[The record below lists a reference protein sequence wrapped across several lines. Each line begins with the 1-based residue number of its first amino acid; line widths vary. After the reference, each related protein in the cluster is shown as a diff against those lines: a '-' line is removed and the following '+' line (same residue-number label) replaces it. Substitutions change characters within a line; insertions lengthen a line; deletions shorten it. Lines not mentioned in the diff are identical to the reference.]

1 MIMHHTLMLARL
13 IFAMATLSAFCAQA
27 QLSDHVD
34 PNFGVEGIR
43 RQVFNVGMNPVKH
56 AIRTDNQIVVLMRG
70 TPGNG
75 YLGLALFDANG
86 SALIPG
92 FGQFNGYTLF
102 GSSQGGL
109 SNTVVPTDLLLL
121 PDNSILVGGQITRTS
136 PTRQEIM
143 VAKFTP
149 NGQPDA
155 TFGNN
160 GVVSKGLQLP
170 NYLNLRAHGMAL
182 GADGSIYMAGSP
194 TSENVYIARFSA
206 SGVADENYG
215 TNGFAVIQQVNPTV
229 GSNCKL
235 AVLSDNRLMAVSVAQ
250 FNIEAPFGEYFAPN
264 YSGFQPSG
272 LPDPSFQGGIRPVE
286 ENFSTNANPPSSFII
301 GYDEF
306 FLGDLIR
313 GTNDTLYITGCMLDE
328 DEPDDIDLSTVLISI
343 LPDGTYNPALFTT
356 SQLDT
361 LNESFFSNLAGV
373 LILRLTNDD
382 YDCGNALALD
392 GNGLLALAGNGYTD
406 AEDLNFFRVLST
418 RGEPQNAFGS
428 AGLVTYPSQQ
438 VSGLERFID
447 AEFQSNGALVCLS
460 PDFNATL
467 NREGFYLIRFGES
480 EPLSAVEITSHN
492 SLKLYPNPAETT
504 VCIEGAGEGK
514 SMRILAMNGQCVRQ
528 AVFSEVFD
536 VSGLP
541 PGLYWIEISNKSGI
555 QRSLLNVSR

>member
-1 MIMHHTLMLARL
+1 M
-13 IFAMATLSAFCAQA
+13 
-27 QLSDHVD
+27 
-34 PNFGVEGIR
+34 
-43 RQVFNVGMNPVKH
+43 
-56 AIRTDNQIVVLMRG
+56 
-70 TPGNG
+70 
-75 YLGLALFDANG
+75 
-86 SALIPG
+86 
-92 FGQFNGYTLF
+92 
-102 GSSQGGL
+102 
-109 SNTVVPTDLLLL
+109 
-121 PDNSILVGGQITRTS
+121 
-136 PTRQEIM
+136 
-143 VAKFTP
+143 
-149 NGQPDA
+149 
-155 TFGNN
+155 
-160 GVVSKGLQLP
+160 
-170 NYLNLRAHGMAL
+170 
-182 GADGSIYMAGSP
+182 
-194 TSENVYIARFSA
+194 
-206 SGVADENYG
+206 
-215 TNGFAVIQQVNPTV
+215 
-229 GSNCKL
+229 
-235 AVLSDNRLMAVSVAQ
+235 
-250 FNIEAPFGEYFAPN
+250 
-264 YSGFQPSG
+264 
-272 LPDPSFQGGIRPVE
+272 E

-492 SLKLYPNPAETT
+492 ALKLYPNPAETT
-504 VCIEGAGEGK
+504 VWIEGAGEGK